1 MVLVRWKPKFRKAC
15 PFVDIYYREQGES
28 KWKSM
33 SVTSNE
39 RPVFHSHT
47 LYLDCLKKY
56 QIVVS
61 SYAAFE
67 ERNLRDKQT
76 WSVSTGEGS

>member
-1 MVLVRWKPKFRKAC
+1 
-15 PFVDIYYREQGES
+15 
-28 KWKSM
+28 M